1 MRKKN
6 PVSPAK
12 VASVLAVGALVLSG
26 CGGDGGDDKGSITI
40 GAVPGWSDQT
50 GTAYLYKS
58 VLEEAGYDVE
68 IQELG
73 DNALVYSGVFQGQ
86 IDLFGSGWIDRTH
99 ESYWEEYSDSLEDL
113 GTYYDDARLFLAVP
127 EYSDI
132 ESIEDLPEHAS
143 DLENQIIGIEPGAG
157 LTMITEDEVIPHY
170 GLDTD
175 FEFVQSSTAAMISEL
190 ESALKNEK
198 DIVVTLWTPFW
209 ATVNYDV
216 RELEDPDG
224 IYGEPEALHTLGRE
238 GFSEDYPEVVDMIEN
253 FELTGEQYGD
263 LEDTMINEYGGNDDE
278 AAVEAWLE
286 ENPEFRDELVE
297 ALS

>member
-12 VASVLAVGALVLSG
+12 VASALAVSALVLSG
-26 CGGDGGDDKGSITI
+26 CGSDGGDGKGSITI

-50 GTAYLYKS
+50 ASAYLYKS
-58 VLEEAGYDVE
+58 VLEEGGYDVE

-73 DNALVYSGVFQGQ
+73 DNALLYSGLAQGQ

-99 ESYWEEYSDSLEDL
+99 ASYWEEYSDSLEDL
-113 GTYYDDARLFLAVP
+113 STYYDDARNFLAVP

-132 ESIEDLPEHAS
+132 ESIEDIPEHAS
-143 DLENQIIGIEPGAG
+143 ELENQIIGIEPGAG
-157 LTMITEDEVIPHY
+157 LTMITEDEVMPHY
-170 GLDTD
+170 GIDQD
-175 FEFVQSSTAAMISEL
+175 FELVQSSTAAMISEL
-190 ESALKNEK
+190 QSALKNER
-198 DIVVTLWTPFW
+198 DVVVTLWTPFW
-209 ATVNYDV
+209 VPVNMDV

-224 IYGEPEALHTLGRE
+224 IYGESESTHTIGRD
-238 GFSEDYPEVVDMIEN
+238 GFTEDFPEVVNMVEE
-253 FELTGEQYGD
+253 FEMTDEQFAD
-263 LEDTMINEYGGNDDE
+263 LEDTMVNEYDGNDDE